1 MKDVFRKIGAIC
13 MIAILLLSTSS
24 FSVFKHFCGDNLVSI
39 SLEKIDDCCDSKD
52 SHKPLASNKLNFSK
66 KDCCKNETS
75 VKELSIL
82 ESNKTL
88 KVSKS
93 QVVFITAYYYNF
105 VHQLQGFSVE
115 HYFKDFSPPSIVL
128 NKQIQ
133 FQTFLI

>member
-1 MKDVFRKIGAIC
+1 MYDR
-13 MIAILLLSTSS
+13 ILLVSTSS

-39 SLEKIDDCCDSKD
+39 SFEKIDDCCDSND
-52 SHKPLASNKLNFSK
+52 YHKPLVTNKLNFSK
-66 KDCCKNETS
+66 KDCCSNETS
-75 VKELSIL
+75 NKELSIV
-82 ESNKTL
+82 ESNQTL

-105 VHQLQGFSVE
+105 VHQLQGYSIQ
-115 HYFKDFSPPSIVL
+115 HYFKDFSPPSILL